1 MATLYTRI
9 KENAQKIYYG
19 DITING
25 SRYRKKLATSKEA
38 ALKELK
44 RWEYGLLFTSP
55 EPTTKDQPITHAR
68 LSFLKDLELSSKLCD
83 KYFNVFSYTTRRF
96 MEYCHKHNAFTLDEV
111 TSELA
116 RSFFHLRCNT
126 RTSSKY
132 KSSLDNYAPTL
143 SAATVNKELQIL
155 KRFFNYCIDMEWVEQ
170 SPFRSVKAIK
180 KKGSGGRY
188 HFSDSDIKMIME
200 SAGRFYDF
208 YYLMLYTGIRAT
220 DAFKLKPEHFIGSYL
235 HMEMNKTGDIL
246 HIPLSNDVL
255 ALLQPR
261 MGNSTLFPCL
271 KSSRQRR
278 NVVKN
283 IQRLFEPD
291 FVRKNNIN
299 LHTFRHTYA
308 HNMLN
313 KGVPKEVLQT
323 LLGHRSIKT
332 TEIYA
337 NWVRKEELERWV

>member
-1 MATLYTRI
+1 
-9 KENAQKIYYG
+9 
-19 DITING
+19 
-25 SRYRKKLATSKEA
+25 
-38 ALKELK
+38 
-44 RWEYGLLFTSP
+44 
-55 EPTTKDQPITHAR
+55 
-68 LSFLKDLELSSKLCD
+68 
-83 KYFNVFSYTTRRF
+83 
-96 MEYCHKHNAFTLDEV
+96 MEYCHKHNAFNLDEI

-116 RSFFHLRCNT
+116 RRFFHLRCNT
-126 RTSSKY
+126 RTTSKY

-143 SAATVNKELQIL
+143 RETTVNKELQIL

-188 HFSDSDIKMIME
+188 HFSDSDIAMIMK

-208 YYLMLYTGIRAT
+208 YYLLLHTGIRCT
-220 DAFKLKPEHFIGSYL
+220 DAYKLKPEHFDGKYIKVQ
-235 HMEMNKTGDIL
+235 MNKTGDFL
-246 HIPLSNDVL
+246 HVPIPQHVLDV
-255 ALLQPR
+255 LQPR
-261 MGNSTLFPCL
+261 MGLCTLFAPL
-271 KSSRQRR
+271 KSDRQRR
-278 NVVKN
+278 NCVKN

>member
-9 KENAQKIYYG
+9 KKNSEVVYYG
-19 DITING
+19 NAIVNG
-25 SRYRKKLATSKEA
+25 KRYRKRLATSREA

-44 RWEYGLLFTSP
+44 RWEYEILFQSP
-55 EPTTKDQPITHAR
+55 EPATKDQPITKAR
-68 LSFLKDLELSSKLCD
+68 ISFLKDLELSSKLCN

-96 MEYCHKHNAFTLDEV
+96 MEYCHKHNAHNLDEV

-126 RTSSKY
+126 RTTSKY
-132 KSSLDNYAPTL
+132 KSSLDNYNPRLSSSTL
-143 SAATVNKELQIL
+143 NKELQIL
-155 KRFFNYCIDMEWVEQ
+155 KRFFNYCMDMEWVEQ

-188 HFSDSDIKMIME
+188 YFSDSDIKMIME

-208 YYLMLYTGIRAT
+208 YYLLLHTGIRCT
-220 DAFKLKPEHFIGSYL
+220 DAYKLKPKHFEGRYL
-235 HMEMNKTGDIL
+235 KVQMNKTGDFL
-246 HIPLSNDVL
+246 HVPIAHHVLDV
-255 ALLQPR
+255 LQPR
-261 MGNSTLFPCL
+261 MANCTLFAPL
-271 KSSRQRR
+271 KSDRQRR
-278 NVVKN
+278 NCVKN

-291 FVRKNNIN
+291 FVRTNNIN

-332 TEIYA
+332 TEIYV
-337 NWVRKEELERWV
+337 N